1 MELTRSEAAN
11 QAYIV
16 TLDSSH
22 PQSTRKLVT
31 DQAVLYEV
39 ILQVEPSLAAAVEHY
54 MRTHHIPVILRTGCF
69 YDIRFDRAAEG
80 KFRTSY
86 RAHSPADLE
95 RYLQDHAPSVRAEFQ
110 AEFPSGVALTRETW
124 TVRQEWQTE

>member
-1 MELTRSEAAN
+1 
-11 QAYIV
+11 
-16 TLDSSH
+16 
-22 PQSTRKLVT
+22 VT
-31 DQAVLYEV
+31 DQGILYEV
-39 ILQVEPSLAAAVEHY
+39 TLQVEPALAPAVEHY

-69 YDIRFDRAAEG
+69 YYIRFDRAPEG

-86 RAHSPADLE
+86 RAHSSANLE

-124 TVRQEWQTE
+124 TARQEWQTE